1 MAWFGKRQYTVLPA
15 TKKRD
20 IPDGLWTKCPGCG
33 EIIYNKNLNK
43 NLSVCPKCR
52 FHNRISV
59 QERIAQLVV
68 KNTFVE
74 YDKNMQSVDPL
85 NFKAYKNYKDKI
97 AQEQKKTGLKEAAV
111 YGEGDIGSF
120 HVSIALTD
128 YRFIM
133 GSMGS
138 VVGEKV
144 TRAIEL
150 AIDKKI
156 PFISVSASGGG
167 ARMYEGIFSLM
178 QMAKTSAAVARL
190 SDEKIPFISVIT
202 DPTGGG
208 VSASFAFQAD
218 VIVAEPRALITFAGP
233 RVIEQTIHQK
243 LPEGFQRSEFLLEH
257 GMIDMI
263 VDRSELKQKLVDLI
277 GHFDSYS
284 K

>member
-20 IPDGLWTKCPGCG
+20 IPDGLWTKCLGCG
-33 EIIYNKNLNK
+33 EIVYNKNLNK
-43 NLSVCPKCR
+43 NLSVCPKCG

-59 QERIAQLVV
+59 QERIIQLID

-85 NFKAYKNYKDKI
+85 NFKAYKNYKEKI

-178 QMAKTSAAVARL
+178 QMAKTSAAVASL
-190 SDEKIPFISVIT
+190 SDKKIPFISVIT

-263 VDRSELKQKLVDLI
+263 VDRSELKQKLVDII
-277 GHFDSYS
+277 GHFDSCS